1 MQNLMISPQSDLGN
15 MNGEFWPNSK
25 SVGGIMVQAGTR
37 RDMRLGK
44 GRTVG
49 IIIVVV
55 AVLSLA
61 GAMIMPPFIV
71 IKKYAAQIQDPPEKR
86 VGRKIALSV
95 IDPKTVHPFLPVDD

>member
-61 GAMIMPPFIV
+61 WAKIV
-71 IKKYAAQIQDPPEKR
+71 RHLIGINQNHARIPAQREKR
-86 VGRKIALSV
+86 LSRNAALRDLGL
-95 IDPKTVHPFLPVDD
+95 IMIP